1 MRSFFTGIACAAG
14 SLASALAFAQSPAS
28 VTPPAPRPEVSSTAQ
43 VPQTQ
48 AGGAPQ
54 LTRADVA
61 AWLDGFM
68 PFTLR
73 TGDIA
78 GAVVVVV
85 KDGEILVQKGYGYSD
100 VEKRTP
106 VDPERTLFRPGS
118 VSKLFTWTAVM
129 QQVEQ
134 GKLDLDADV
143 NTYLDFK
150 LPDLDGKPITMR
162 HIMTHTP
169 GFEEAFKRLIMDADD
184 KGVQDLG
191 EYVKESVPARIYAP
205 GSTPAYSNY
214 ATTLAGYIVARL
226 AGMSFDEYVEK
237 LLFAPLDM
245 TQSSFRQP
253 LPEAMLANMSQGY
266 PRASE
271 KSKPYEFITPAPAGS
286 LASTGSDMGHFM
298 IAHLQQGRY
307 GENRILNADT
317 AKLMHDSALTVLP
330 RVHRMLLGFYE
341 TDHNGRRVISH
352 GGDTQWFHSDL
363 YLFVDDGVGL
373 YISMNSAGKEGAS
386 GKIRGA
392 LFEDFTDR
400 YFPADAE
407 HGEFDAKTAAE
418 HARMMAGG
426 YDISRR
432 METNFFSVL
441 NLMGQIKVGVNE
453 DGTITVPLMTDAAGV
468 PLKWREVEPFLWREV
483 GGKQLL
489 SAQVDDGRVTRFSFE
504 PLSAIMVFEPTPGY
518 KSALW
523 LGPLSM
529 IALVAL
535 LLTTLAW
542 PIAALTRR
550 HYRAAYALTGQD
562 ALAHRRVRIG
572 ALAATALSIAWL
584 LTVTLALQ
592 KLSSL
597 SGGLDWWFWLLQIA
611 SLVVYVGA
619 ATIGLWNAWIVLRSK
634 RSWYAKMWAVVLAIS
649 FLTLLWVALAYDLI
663 AFDLRY

>member
-1 MRSFFTGIACAAG
+1 MRSLSATLVCAALSHIG
-14 SLASALAFAQSPAS
+14 ALAFAQSPTP
-28 VTPPAPRPEVSSTAQ
+28 VTPPAPKPEATSMPEV
-43 VPQTQ
+43 PQSGI
-48 AGGAPQ
+48 AAAPQ
-54 LTRADVA
+54 MTRADVE

-100 VEKRTP
+100 IEKRTP

-143 NTYLDFK
+143 NKYLDFK
-150 LPDLDGKPITMR
+150 IPDRDGKPITLR
-162 HIMTHTP
+162 NIMTHTP
-169 GFEEAFKRLIMDADD
+169 GFEEALKRLIMDADD
-184 KGVQDLG
+184 KGVMDLG
-191 EYVKESVPARIYAP
+191 DYVKESVPARIFEP
-205 GSTPAYSNY
+205 GTTPAYSNY
-214 ATTLAGYIVARL
+214 ATTLAGYIVTRT
-226 AGMSFDEYVEK
+226 AGMSLDDYLDKF
-237 LLFAPLDM
+237 LFAPLDM
-245 TQSSFRQP
+245 KHATFRQP
-253 LPEAMLANMSQGY
+253 LPEAMRADMSLGY

-271 KSKPYEFITPAPAGS
+271 EAKPYEFVTAAPAGS
-286 LASTGSDMGHFM
+286 LAASGSDMAHFM

-341 TDHNGRRVISH
+341 TNHNGHRVISH

-363 YLFVDDGVGL
+363 NLFIDDGVGL

-386 GKIRGA
+386 GNIRSA
-392 LFEDFTDR
+392 LFENFADR
-400 YFPADAE
+400 YFPGDAPR
-407 HGEFDAKTAAE
+407 GEVDAKTAAE
-418 HARMMAGG
+418 HARMIAGG

-432 METNFFSVL
+432 AETNFFSVL
-441 NLMGQIKVGVNE
+441 NLMGQIKVAVNE
-453 DGTITVPLMTDAAGV
+453 DGTITVPLMTDPAGT

-489 SAQVDDGRVTRFSFE
+489 SARVDQGRVTRFSFE

-518 KSALW
+518 KSGLW
-523 LGPLSM
+523 LVPLS
-529 IALVAL
+529 IAALVAL

-550 HYRAAYALTGQD
+550 HYRAAYALTGED
-562 ALAHRRVRIG
+562 ARAHRRVRL
-572 ALAATALSIAWL
+572 ASLAAVALSIAWL
-584 LTVTLALQ
+584 ITVTLALQ
-592 KLSSL
+592 KLSL
-597 SGGLDWWFWLLQIA
+597 LGGGLDWWFWLLQIA
-611 SLVVYVGA
+611 SLVVYISA
-619 ATIGLWNAWIVLRSK
+619 AAIGVWNAWIVLRGK
-634 RSWYAKMWAVVLAIS
+634 RSWYAKTWAVILAIS
-649 FLTLLWVALAYDLI
+649 FVALLWVALAYDLI
-663 AFDLRY
+663 AFDLHY